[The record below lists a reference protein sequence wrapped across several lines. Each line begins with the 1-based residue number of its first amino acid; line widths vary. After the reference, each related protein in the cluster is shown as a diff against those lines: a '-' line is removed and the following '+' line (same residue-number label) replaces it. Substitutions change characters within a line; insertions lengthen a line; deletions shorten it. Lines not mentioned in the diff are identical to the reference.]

1 VLADLRKLPLS
12 FGTAA
17 ALASLVA
24 APHAKAASA
33 VATPAPTGQIEP
45 AGQVSAGQGS
55 PIDSGPETHG
65 PSCLKQ
71 TICAVKE
78 KIRWQTP
85 AWTPSQCGRIAD
97 AVATSAKRHD
107 LSPTLLLAIMVNESD
122 MNEKAARLYTR
133 DGKVYAKDGGLMA
146 IRCMLDD
153 HERCTNGN
161 VRGVAWKDLMDP
173 VINIELGAR
182 ELAHWR
188 DGGGVMSKT
197 IVKLDANG
205 HRQRVTKDVPCDHKN
220 HAWWAHYNHG
230 PRYIDKGYPRHYPH
244 RIAVLDHAFATV
256 MNTPAPEL
264 TAGHITIHDPGKR
277 ERTVDRP
284 LEPRYKKLYEQIMS
298 GGTCSAL
305 ALN

>member
-33 VATPAPTGQIEP
+33 VATPAPTGQLEP